1 MKKISSIPV
10 SVISTFGHCGLDW
23 LHSLIDSHKEVLIIP
38 PFEFFRIIDLLE
50 RKKIYLNN
58 SLTSIK
64 ITNIITKELL
74 GKKFHTKDNILK
86 KNQKKTTFKKYIND
100 YLTKEKELDIKKRL
114 FFAIHFAFAKI
125 NKINLKKIKII
136 VANES
141 KSWHCQH
148 YYKHFNSKSVL
159 ILRDPRAQ
167 IAGSLRMFKRS
178 KNIPINFQFD
188 LNLSCII
195 HAKKFLQKMKNKKI
209 LILKNEDM
217 HKNLKP
223 EMKRLCKWFNIRF
236 SRSLLDSTFL
246 GHKWIGESGYIS
258 KKDLKKPYPRNY
270 YKPINVEKRWR
281 EILDK
286 NSILMIETLSEK
298 IMLQH
303 KYKFDNKLNIISRFF
318 GYLNLFFK
326 FQEFKNFLY
335 FIKLRL
341 FKNIIRRIFVV
352 FFPNQSRKIFDI
364 A

>member
-1 MKKISSIPV
+1 MKKISFIPV

-64 ITNIITKELL
+64 ITNIISKELL
-74 GKKFHTKDNILK
+74 GKKFHVKDNILK
-86 KNQKKTTFKKYIND
+86 KNQKKIIFKKHISD
-100 YLTKEKELDIKKRL
+100 YLNIEKDLEIKKRL
-114 FFAIHFAFAKI
+114 FFAIHYAFAKI
-125 NKINLKKIKII
+125 NNINLKKIKVI

-141 KSWHCQH
+141 KSWHCQQ
-148 YYKHFNSKSVL
+148 YYKYFNSKSILV
-159 ILRDPRAQ
+159 LRDPRAQ

-188 LNLSCII
+188 LNLSCMV
-195 HAKKFLQKMKNKKI
+195 HALNFLKKMKNKKI

-217 HKNLKP
+217 HKNLKS
-223 EMKRLCKWFNIRF
+223 EMQKLCKWLDIKFNK
-236 SRSLLDSTFL
+236 SLLSSTFL
-246 GHKWIGESGYIS
+246 GQKWIGESGYIS
-258 KKDLKKPYPRNY
+258 KKDLKKSYPRNY
-270 YKPINVEKRWR
+270 YKPINIEKRWR
-281 EILDK
+281 GILDK
-286 NSILMIETLSEK
+286 NSILMIETFSEK

-326 FQEFKNFLY
+326 FHEFKNFLY
-335 FIKLRL
+335 FVRL
-341 FKNIIRRIFVV
+341 SFFKNIIRRIFVV